1 MSSYSSA
8 GDDYDS
14 DEPPELELDL
24 VKLMD
29 RPCQRGVQR
38 QMHSWKKNS
47 LAEPAMR
54 FSLFSSNRLRQRRT
68 LSQIPEDHA
77 AFLAIS
83 PAHEEEH

>member
-38 QMHSWKKNS
+38 QMHSWKKTHS
-47 LAEPAMR
+47 R
-54 FSLFSSNRLRQRRT
+54 
-68 LSQIPEDHA
+68 SQP
-77 AFLAIS
+77 
-83 PAHEEEH
+83 